1 MIIIKYEVIT
11 SFFLFLSTQQSHYH
25 LLYFS
30 FILFLYLSFF
40 VLLHSIKMYSCP
52 LVKSLVKFSI
62 MLNIYELKKCSSTNV
77 VYEKE
82 KKRKTHVNFL
92 L

>member
-1 MIIIKYEVIT
+1 
-11 SFFLFLSTQQSHYH
+11 
-25 LLYFS
+25 
-30 FILFLYLSFF
+30 
-40 VLLHSIKMYSCP
+40 
-52 LVKSLVKFSI
+52 